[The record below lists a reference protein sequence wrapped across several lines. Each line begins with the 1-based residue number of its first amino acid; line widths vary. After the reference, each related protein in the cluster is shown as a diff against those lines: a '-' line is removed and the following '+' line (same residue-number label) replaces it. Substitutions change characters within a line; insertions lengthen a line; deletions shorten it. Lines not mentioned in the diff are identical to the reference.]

1 MLDPLI
7 PAESEGVAEADRGL
21 LWVYM
26 QGWTQL
32 YGIVTLEVFGH
43 MDPRLVES
51 GDLFVDTI
59 LRFAPRMGLEHDLDR
74 LERLI
79 RDQLAD

>member
-1 MLDPLI
+1 
-7 PAESEGVAEADRGL
+7 
-21 LWVYM
+21 
-26 QGWTQL
+26 
-32 YGIVTLEVFGH
+32 

-74 LERLI
+74 LEALI
-79 RDQLAD
+79 RSHLGD